1 MRTMSLI
8 IAGLFLLAACATTP
22 PVKQAKYEAF
32 CRTHARHATFSGSPD
47 EEAPYLECMHIK
59 GLHEVEVKELEE

>member
-1 MRTMSLI
+1 MRM
-8 IAGLFLLAACATTP
+8 IALSVAALFLLVACATTA

-32 CRTHARHATFSGSPD
+32 CRTHARQATFSGSPD

-59 GLHEVEVKELEE
+59 GVHEVEVKELGE